1 MDQLVCVEQCK
12 LQFYSTLPLWIIKSE
27 TICWFSER
35 PRSTQSQGS
44 RRSQRV
50 QETPLKT
57 PKKPAKNNVSFS
69 EFSDEELTPR
79 AERSYNESREILSS
93 EDNTPREQPIR
104 PEQRA
109 TVSRREE
116 KARPSTPGAK
126 KEPPRPPTPKIPTP
140 RSDRSGASSRRNQVP
155 PLEISRTRAPEET
168 RRPVVEDRGVGSDS
182 DDTVR
187 GSVATAAT
195 KGSDSRCVKSFLYN
209 ENRKKWILSLAE
221 ILLMIYDFIVKIK
234 SAYFLNIFFQRKV

>member
-12 LQFYSTLPLWIIKSE
+12 LQFYSTLPLWMIKSE

-93 EDNTPREQPIR
+93 EENTPREQPIR
-104 PEQRA
+104 PEQRVETQRA

-116 KARPSTPGAK
+116 KVRPSTPGAK

-155 PLEISRTRAPEET
+155 PLEISQTRAPEET

-209 ENRKKWILSLAE
+209 ENRKKWILSLAKKLTG
-221 ILLMIYDFIVKIK
+221 INVLWLYC
-234 SAYFLNIFFQRKV
+234 